1 MNLLLF
7 NLKTDA
13 DDDVLGFTT
22 DWINALAL
30 HFDRIFVITMY
41 AGRVAVAHNVRVF
54 SVGKE
59 KGYSEPRRF
68 LEFYRILIK
77 LLRTERVDACF
88 AHMMPLFVVMGWCFL
103 RLKNIPI
110 VLWYGHKATPWLLRL
125 AHWLVDRV
133 VTSTPAGFRL
143 KSRKVTVI
151 GQGIS
156 ENKFGFHPRM
166 VRNKPFVVISV
177 ARLSPIKHIESMILA
192 VGEIVRMHGPGSIRL
207 ILLGDAVTNEDLT
220 YKLNLQLLTKEHS
233 LDSYVYFAG
242 AVPHHEVRNWLAQ
255 ADVSINLAPDGAID
269 KAVLES
275 LAMGLPVVVQNR
287 SFAELFEKCGVAQ
300 KRFITPDLK
309 PDTIAR
315 VISGW
320 MLSDPIENRKILET
334 LSANVLESHGLA
346 GLAKRLSTQIKGLV
360 N

>member
-22 DWINALAL
+22 DWINTLAV
-30 HFDRIFVITMY
+30 HFAQIFVITMH
-41 AGRVAVAHNVRVF
+41 AGRIAVADNVQVF

-77 LLRTERVDACF
+77 LLRTERIDACF
-88 AHMMPLFVVMGWCFL
+88 AHMMPLFTVMGWCFL

-110 VLWYGHKATPWLLRL
+110 VLWYGHKATPLLLRI
-125 AHWLVDRV
+125 AHRLVDRV

-143 KSRKVTVI
+143 KSRKVTVV

-156 ENKFGFHPRM
+156 ENKFGFRPHTA
-166 VRNKPFVVISV
+166 RNKPFAVISV

-192 VGEIVRMHGPGSIRL
+192 VAEIVRMHGPDSIRL
-207 ILLGDAVTNEDLT
+207 ILLGDAVTEEDLT
-220 YKLNLQLLTKEHS
+220 YKLNLQHLTKEHS
-233 LDSYVYFAG
+233 LESNIHFAG

-255 ADVSINLAPDGAID
+255 ADLSINLAPDGAID

-275 LAMGLPVVVQNR
+275 LAMGVPVVVQNR
-287 SFAELFEKCGVAQ
+287 SFAELFARCGAD
-300 KRFITPDLK
+300 KNRFIAPDLK

-315 VISGW
+315 LIGEW
-320 MLSDPIENRKILET
+320 IFSDPVADKKILEM
-334 LSANVLESHGLA
+334 LSAGVLEHHGLA
-346 GLAKRLSTQIKGLV
+346 GLTMRISTQIKGLV